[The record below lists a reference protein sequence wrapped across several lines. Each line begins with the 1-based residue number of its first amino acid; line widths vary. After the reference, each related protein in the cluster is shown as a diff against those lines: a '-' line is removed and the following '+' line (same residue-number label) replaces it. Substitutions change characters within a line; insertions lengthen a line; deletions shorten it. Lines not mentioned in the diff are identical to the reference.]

1 MAAAKK
7 KQAADANTQQAI
19 AKGNTIRTGQEKLNV
34 VAELIRGLNVA
45 EALAQLTF
53 SKRRIAVEVKKV
65 LQSAIANAEN
75 NNNMNVDNLYVHEA
89 FTSKSFTM
97 KRMRPRAKGRGM
109 SIEKPFS
116 NITIILRERS
126 E

>member
-1 MAAAKK
+1 MANVSEAK
-7 KQAADANTQQAI
+7 AI
-19 AKGNTIRTGQEKLNV
+19 GNTIRTGQQKLNI
-34 VAELIRGLNVA
+34 VAEMIRGMNVM
-45 EALAQLTF
+45 EAKAQLTF

-65 LQSAIANAEN
+65 LDSAIANAEN

-89 FTSKSFTM
+89 YTGKSFTM

-109 SIEKPFS
+109 RIMKPFS
-116 NITIILRERS
+116 NITIILRERA

>member
-7 KQAADANTQQAI
+7 QQTEVQQAV
-19 AKGNTIRTGQEKLNV
+19 AKGNTIRTGQVKLNI
-34 VAELIRGLNVA
+34 VAQMIRQLPVA

-53 SKRRIAVEVKKV
+53 SKRRIAIEVKKV

-109 SIEKPFS
+109 AIMKPFS

>member
-7 KQAADANTQQAI
+7 QQQAEVQQAI
-19 AKGNTIRTGQEKLNV
+19 AKGNTIRTGQIKLNV
-34 VAELIRGLNVA
+34 VAQMIRGMQVS

-53 SKRRIAVEVKKV
+53 SKRRIAQDVKKV

-109 SIEKPFS
+109 RIEKPFS
-116 NITIILRERS
+116 NITIILRERA
-126 E
+126 

>member
-1 MAAAKK
+1 MATNQAK
-7 KQAADANTQQAI
+7 AI
-19 AKGNTIRTGQEKLNV
+19 GNTIRTGQQKLNV
-34 VAELIRGLNVA
+34 IAQLIRGMAVS

-53 SKRRIAVEVKKV
+53 SKRRIALDVKKV

-89 FTSKSFTM
+89 YTSKSFTM

-109 SIEKPFS
+109 RIMKPFS

>member
-1 MAAAKK
+1 MA
-7 KQAADANTQQAI
+7 KQATKQPEVLEAI
-19 AKGNTIRTGQEKLNV
+19 AKGNTIRTGQIKLNI
-34 VAELIRGLNVA
+34 VAQMIRHLPVA

-53 SKRRIAVEVKKV
+53 SKRRIAIEVKKV

-75 NNNMNVDNLYVHEA
+75 NNNMNVDNLYIHEA

-109 SIEKPFS
+109 SIMKPFS
-116 NITIILRERS
+116 NLTIILRERS

>member
-1 MAAAKK
+1 MAKNAV
-7 KQAADANTQQAI
+7 KQQEAVQAI
-19 AKGNTIRTGQEKLNV
+19 AKGNTIRSGQIKLNIL
-34 VAELIRGLNVA
+34 AQMIRGMNVS

-53 SKRRIAVEVKKV
+53 SKRRVASEVKKV
-65 LQSAIANAEN
+65 LQSAVANAEN

-109 SIEKPFS
+109 RIMKPFS
-116 NITIILRERS
+116 NITIILRERA

>member
-1 MAAAKK
+1 MAEQLQAK
-7 KQAADANTQQAI
+7 AI
-19 AKGNTIRTGQEKLNV
+19 GNTIRTGQQKLNI
-34 VAELIRGLNVA
+34 VAELIRGQTVA

-89 FTSKSFTM
+89 FTGKSFTM

-109 SIEKPFS
+109 RIMKPFS
-116 NITIILRERS
+116 NITIILQERS

>member
-7 KQAADANTQQAI
+7 QQPEALQAI
-19 AKGNTIRTGQEKLNV
+19 AKGNTVRTGQIKLNI
-34 VAELIRGLNVA
+34 VAQMIRGLPVA

-109 SIEKPFS
+109 SIMKPFS
-116 NITIILRERS
+116 NITIILRERA
-126 E
+126 

>member
-1 MAAAKK
+1 MAVAKK
-7 KQAADANTQQAI
+7 QQPEVQQAI
-19 AKGNTIRTGQEKLNV
+19 AKGNTIRTGQIKLNI
-34 VAELIRGLNVA
+34 VAQMIRQLPVA

-53 SKRRIAVEVKKV
+53 SKRRIAADVKKV

-109 SIEKPFS
+109 SIMKPFS
-116 NITIILRERS
+116 NITIILRERA
-126 E
+126 